1 MGASTCRPSSIA
13 AAARRRRAR
22 ARVARRACSV
32 AAAWE
37 RSSAEKNPRAVRWV
51 RRTPISRSSRARA
64 LDFARASLRDV
75 HLDASA
81 PPRGVSRVVTPRG
94 GRRSPSTRAIFQPL
108 ASANSPSFPPR
119 PRLSPRYLSRFSP
132 QAPCHRWQAEALAQE
147 AEVRTPPCR
156 DFPRSRRALKP
167 ANGRRCS
174 PCDLGF
180 FLLETIAHRPLPSL
194 SSIPSLQVRV
204 GPPVRQ
210 HQALFLGLRPHRA
223 MPRRQQEVPRDP
235 SRLW

>member
-1 MGASTCRPSSIA
+1 MGESTTVHDLFASS
-13 AAARRRRAR
+13 RAPR
-22 ARVARRACSV
+22 FDRARRA
-32 AAAWE
+32 
-37 RSSAEKNPRAVRWV
+37 AVFSRTL
-51 RRTPISRSSRARA
+51 RRDHACRKPFPCETLNSIPISLSS
-64 LDFARASLRDV
+64 L
-75 HLDASA
+75 
-81 PPRGVSRVVTPRG
+81 
-94 GRRSPSTRAIFQPL
+94 
-108 ASANSPSFPPR
+108 
-119 PRLSPRYLSRFSP
+119 RYLSRLSP
-132 QAPCHRWQAEALAQE
+132 QAPSHRWQAEALAQE

-210 HQALFLGLRPHRA
+210 HQDLFLGLRPHRA